1 MTRHS
6 NSHGAL
12 PARRS
17 LIPSAIAVAAACVA
31 ATACSAPEREPGFDR
46 MEFAN
51 QPELDDGVVESAVE
65 VIQGRVRPRPAGSPK
80 AQKEALVVLPA
91 PRCANQSDREG
102 PSLSVGGVTS
112 GALES
117 PCRITSAGP
126 GYISTNK
133 NGYGTDETVA
143 LLQWAAGQMAAQFPG
158 SPPLVI
164 GAISK
169 AEGGFYPPHKS
180 HQSGRDVDIGFPR
193 TDHGAKQFQP
203 TDASTLDTERLWSL
217 LDAWLASGRLGFVFM
232 DYDLQ
237 AALYQDLLD
246 HGFSERQLAPIFQ
259 YPAPKS
265 APQGLIRHA
274 AGHAD
279 HLHVR
284 FRCPETDKP
293 GCVD

>member
-1 MTRHS
+1 MALGC
-6 NSHGAL
+6 HG
-12 PARRS
+12 
-17 LIPSAIAVAAACVA
+17 
-31 ATACSAPEREPGFDR
+31 CSTPRREPGFDR

-51 QPELDDGVVESAVE
+51 QPELDDGVVDSAVE
-65 VIQGRVRPRPAGSPK
+65 VIQGRIRPRAAGGQ
-80 AQKEALVVLPA
+80 AGQKELLLALPA
-91 PRCANQSDREG
+91 PRCANQGERDG

-112 GALES
+112 GSLES
-117 PCRITSAGP
+117 PCRIAAAGP
-126 GYISTNK
+126 GYVSTNK

-143 LLQWAAGQMAAQFPG
+143 LLQWGAAQMAEQFPG

-169 AEGGFYPPHKS
+169 PEGGFYPPHKS
-180 HQSGRDVDIGFPR
+180 HQSGRDVDLGYPR
-193 TDHGAKQFQP
+193 TDRGARQFLP
-203 TDASTLDTERLWSL
+203 TDASTLDTERLWTL

-237 AALYQDLLD
+237 AVLYQDLLD
-246 HGFSERQLAPIFQ
+246 HGYSERQLEPIFQ
-259 YPAPKS
+259 YPAAKS
-265 APQGLIRHA
+265 TPQGLIRHA

-284 FRCPETDKP
+284 FRCPETDRP